1 MTKTCFII
9 SAIAKEDSQT
19 RKSTD
24 YKFEYVYSPVL
35 KDLGYEI
42 TRSDKISSPGSIS
55 REIVQNLI
63 DADLVIADIT
73 DENSNVFYELAI
85 RNAIKKPVIVFRKP
99 EQVMPFDI
107 YDKRAI
113 SISTTEPK
121 IWEES
126 KQQLR
131 SQVTIAEKSP
141 EQASE
146 SILTDFAFDLK
157 NTSPRTDYDK
167 IYSLLKDIQH
177 EVVQMSMKS
186 HYEAQSEQYESAPNI
201 VKNRD
206 TFFVY
211 IPPGSSVPGCEKNN
225 ECFVP
230 AQLRIKR
237 GQQVSWINHDNV
249 VHNVMSGTPEGSLDE
264 EFNSGS
270 ITSRASFSH
279 TFVKTGVYPYFS
291 VIHPWQVGK
300 IIVE

>member
-1 MTKTCFII
+1 MEKTCFII

-24 YKFEYVYSPVL
+24 HKFEYVYSPVL
-35 KDLGYEI
+35 EDLEYKI

-126 KQQLR
+126 KQHLR
-131 SQVTIAEKSP
+131 DQVTIAEKYP

-146 SILTDFAFDLK
+146 SILTEFAFDLK
-157 NTSPRTDYDK
+157 HTSPRTDYDK

-177 EVVQMSMKS
+177 EVVQMPMKL
-186 HYEAQSEQYESAPNI
+186 HHETQYEQYQNASNTAKDT
-201 VKNRD
+201 V
-206 TFFVY
+206 TFFVS

-237 GQQVSWINHDNV
+237 GQQVSWINHDN
-249 VHNVMSGTPEGSLDE
+249 
-264 EFNSGS
+264 
-270 ITSRASFSH
+270 
-279 TFVKTGVYPYFS
+279 
-291 VIHPWQVGK
+291 
-300 IIVE
+300 

>member
-1 MTKTCFII
+1 MEKTCFII

-19 RKSTD
+19 RKSAD

-35 KDLGYEI
+35 KDLGYKI

-73 DENSNVFYELAI
+73 DENPNVFYELAI

-107 YDKRAI
+107 SDKRAI

-126 KQQLR
+126 KQHLR
-131 SQVTIAEKSP
+131 DQVTFAEKHP

-146 SILTDFAFDLK
+146 SILTEFAFDLK
-157 NTSPRTDYDK
+157 NTNPRTDYDR

-177 EVVQMSMKS
+177 EVVQIPIPSD
-186 HYEAQSEQYESAPNI
+186 YEEPS
-201 VKNRD
+201 D
-206 TFFVY
+206 
-211 IPPGSSVPGCEKNN
+211 
-225 ECFVP
+225 
-230 AQLRIKR
+230 
-237 GQQVSWINHDNV
+237 
-249 VHNVMSGTPEGSLDE
+249 
-264 EFNSGS
+264 
-270 ITSRASFSH
+270 
-279 TFVKTGVYPYFS
+279 PY
-291 VIHPWQVGK
+291 
-300 IIVE
+300 

>member
-19 RKSTD
+19 RKSAD
-24 YKFEYVYSPVL
+24 HKFEYVYSPVL
-35 KDLGYEI
+35 EDLGYKI

-85 RNAIKKPVIVFRKP
+85 RNAIKKPVIIFRKP

-131 SQVTIAEKSP
+131 DQVTIAEKYP

-146 SILTDFAFDLK
+146 SILTEFAFDLK

-167 IYSLLKDIQH
+167 IYSLLKDIQD
-177 EVVQMSMKS
+177 EVVQTPMKL
-186 HYEAQSEQYESAPNI
+186 HHETQPEQYQNASNTAKDA
-201 VKNRD
+201 V
-206 TFFVY
+206 TFFVT
-211 IPPGSSVPGCEKNN
+211 IPPGSSFPGCEKNN
-225 ECFVP
+225 ECFIP
-230 AQLRIKR
+230 AKVRIKR
-237 GQQVSWINHDNV
+237 GQQVSWINRDNAA
-249 VHNVMSGTPEGSLDE
+249 HHVMSGMPDGSPNE
-264 EFNSGS
+264 EFDSPL
-270 ITSRASFSH
+270 IMPHAAFSH
-279 TFVKTGVYPYFS
+279 TFAKAGEYPYFS
-291 VIHPWQVGK
+291 VIQPWQVGK